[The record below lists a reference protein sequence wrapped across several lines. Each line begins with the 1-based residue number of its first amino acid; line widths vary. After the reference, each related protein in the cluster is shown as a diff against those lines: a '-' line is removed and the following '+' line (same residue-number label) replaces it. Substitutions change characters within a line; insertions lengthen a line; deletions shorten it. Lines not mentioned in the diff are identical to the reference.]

1 MDIWTYLSKAI
12 LTRKIDLRCIRET
25 EKRLIFLILCC
36 HWSKSYL
43 TNLQMVILSTK
54 ARVTLLCQHCPNNVT
69 CQGHHNWIFYFYV
82 VKFCI
87 SSSRIYIFINF
98 PSLVRVTPLSI
109 MYIAINVS
117 LLFFPSFFC
126 VCWEEGGGGVG
137 VGWVYIQYI
146 KKRCNIYSISIT
158 LHGIWA
164 PYHWGSVGGILR
176 QKCFALC
183 SIQNA
188 FLDSFTMSI

>member
-1 MDIWTYLSKAI
+1 MFIQSLYLPYVGEWRLRIMDIWTYLSKAI

-43 TNLQMVILSTK
+43 TNLQLVILSTK
-54 ARVTLLCQHCPNNVT
+54 ARVTLLCQHCPNNIT

-117 LLFFPSFFC
+117 LLFFPFFFFC
-126 VCWEEGGGGVG
+126 VCWEEGGGGSRSG
-137 VGWVYIQYI
+137 LGIHPVY
-146 KKRCNIYSISIT
+146 KKKVQHIPNLNHSAWNLSSVP
-158 LHGIWA
+158 LKVS
-164 PYHWGSVGGILR
+164 WGYP
-176 QKCFALC
+176 
-183 SIQNA
+183 
-188 FLDSFTMSI
+188 